1 MNNSLQH
8 IIWVVGLLIS
18 QVFIIDVVD
27 LGTYSSYFTPLIFSF
42 IIFKRRLETSMPE
55 LLIYAFIMGFLI
67 DVFRNTIGLNMSVM
81 LLITIFRTRFLY
93 LISAREDF
101 DDNVELNLFNI
112 GLLRYLIY
120 FGTVLF
126 THHFLFFLLEQF
138 SFVNF
143 FALVFKSL
151 INSIIALVLI
161 AFLQYMFISK
171 K

>member
-1 MNNSLQH
+1 M
-8 IIWVVGLLIS
+8 
-18 QVFIIDVVD
+18 
-27 LGTYSSYFTPLIFSF
+27 T
-42 IIFKRRLETSMPE
+42 E

-67 DVFRNTIGLNMSVM
+67 DVFRNTVGLNMSVM

-93 LISAREDF
+93 LISAMEDF
-101 DDNVELNLFNI
+101 DDNVELNLFNS
-112 GLLRYLIY
+112 GLWRYLIY
-120 FGTVLF
+120 FGPVLF

-143 FALVFKSL
+143 FTLVFKSL

-161 AFLQYMFISK
+161 GFLQYMFISK

>member
-1 MNNSLQH
+1 MNNSFQH

-18 QVFIIDVVD
+18 QVFIIDVID

-126 THHFLFFLLEQF
+126 THHKIVE
-138 SFVNF
+138 
-143 FALVFKSL
+143 
-151 INSIIALVLI
+151 
-161 AFLQYMFISK
+161 
-171 K
+171 

>member
-8 IIWVVGLLIS
+8 IVWVVGLLIS

-42 IIFKRRLETSMPE
+42 IIFKRRLETPMTE

-67 DVFRNTIGLNMSVM
+67 DVFRNTVGLNMSVM

-101 DDNVELNLFNI
+101 DDNVELS
-112 GLLRYLIY
+112 LLRYLIY

-143 FALVFKSL
+143 FTLVFKSL

-161 AFLQYMFISK
+161 GFLQYMFISK

>member
-120 FGTVLF
+120 YLTQ
-126 THHFLFFLLEQF
+126 LLH
-138 SFVNF
+138 
-143 FALVFKSL
+143 
-151 INSIIALVLI
+151 
-161 AFLQYMFISK
+161 
-171 K
+171 

>member
-1 MNNSLQH
+1 
-8 IIWVVGLLIS
+8 
-18 QVFIIDVVD
+18 
-27 LGTYSSYFTPLIFSF
+27 
-42 IIFKRRLETSMPE
+42 MPE

-67 DVFRNTIGLNMSVM
+67 DVFRNTIGLNMSIM
-81 LLITIFRTRFLY
+81 LLITILITIFRTRFLY

>member
-1 MNNSLQH
+1 M
-8 IIWVVGLLIS
+8 
-18 QVFIIDVVD
+18 
-27 LGTYSSYFTPLIFSF
+27 T
-42 IIFKRRLETSMPE
+42 E

-67 DVFRNTIGLNMSVM
+67 DVFRNTVGLNMSVM

-126 THHFLFFLLEQF
+126 TIIFCFFYWSNFLFCQF
-138 SFVNF
+138 FH
-143 FALVFKSL
+143 
-151 INSIIALVLI
+151 IGI
-161 AFLQYMFISK
+161 
-171 K
+171 

>member
-8 IIWVVGLLIS
+8 IVWVVGLLIS

-42 IIFKRRLETSMPE
+42 IIFKRRLETPMTE

-67 DVFRNTIGLNMSVM
+67 DVFRNTVGLNMSVM

-126 THHFLFFLLEQF
+126 THHFLFFLLSNFLLSIF
-138 SFVNF
+138 SHWYLNH
-143 FALVFKSL
+143 
-151 INSIIALVLI
+151 
-161 AFLQYMFISK
+161 
-171 K
+171 